1 MKTEKKKKTYFSI
14 ARINFLLLLVFT
26 LINNMDYFSTYL
38 SLIDWGIE
46 INPIVRFLLEFPLIF
61 FLWKIL
67 ILPTIVWYIVYE
79 SESKKVIWSMVWV
92 NLFYLIAVVG
102 NLSVVF

>member
-1 MKTEKKKKTYFSI
+1 MKTEKKKKNYFSI

-26 LINNMDYFSTYL
+26 LLNDMDYFSTYL
-38 SLIDWGIE
+38 SILDWGIE
-46 INPIVRFLLEFPLIF
+46 INPVVKIMLEIPLIF

-79 SESKKVIWSMVWV
+79 SENKKIMRSMILV
-92 NLFYLIAVVG
+92 NLFYLIAVIG
-102 NLSVVF
+102 NCRVLF